1 MIMHVEEIHSG
12 SHDGRGA
19 GDHDTPFE
27 FGHPRSCLTIREQG
41 WLTILRVDIKNV
53 LLGEP
58 VHGLTADDDLKGE
71 SSP

>member
-1 MIMHVEEIHSG
+1 MTMTDVEIPEG
-12 SHDGRGA
+12 SRDGRGA
-19 GDHDTPFE
+19 GDHDMPFE

-41 WLTILRVDIKNV
+41 WLTILRVDIKNM

-71 SSP
+71 SGP